1 MPQLENSE
9 VVKCMLTILINI
21 SGRKTTAGHAVSTM
35 DTLIKRLAEK
45 YDFLKHVEIND
56 TRFSEIGD
64 LVTVMSNI
72 NTVESNEM
80 GEALHAIIRTMNESL
95 GKDAG
100 YFFIKELQSSL
111 EDEFHS
117 AIEEMGVNLS
127 FMQLEQE
134 IDKLEKKLK

>member
-9 VVKCMLTILINI
+9 VVKRMLTILINI
-21 SGRKTTAGHAVSTM
+21 SGRKTTAGHAALTM

-56 TRFSEIGD
+56 TRFSEITD
-64 LVTVMSNI
+64 PVTVMSDI
-72 NTVESNEM
+72 DTVGSNEM
-80 GEALHAIIRTMNESL
+80 GKALHAIIRTMNESL

-100 YFFIKELQSSL
+100 YFFIKEIQSSL

-117 AIEEMGVNLS
+117 AIEKMGVNLS